1 MSGSNGQQHILAPF
15 LVCRTAGR
23 LCALPLHHII
33 ETMRPLPTRPLA
45 DGPSFQ
51 LGIST
56 VRGEV
61 LPVVHLGHLVT
72 GETGALS
79 TRFVSVRLDERRA
92 VLAVDAVSGVRA
104 LPVDALSH
112 APTLLDQI
120 DPTRIESIARFDD
133 ALISLLRA
141 MAIVSDEL
149 LALVEG
155 EARLS

>member
-1 MSGSNGQQHILAPF
+1 MSGSNGQQRFLAPF

-23 LCALPLHHII
+23 LCALPLHHVI
-33 ETMRPLPTRPLA
+33 ETMRPLPARPLA

-51 LGIST
+51 LGLST
-56 VRGEV
+56 VRGEA

-72 GETGALS
+72 GDAGAPS
-79 TRFVSVRLDERRA
+79 TRFIAIRLEERRA

-104 LPVDALSH
+104 LPTNALSH

-120 DPTRIESIARFDD
+120 DPSRIESIARFDD
-133 ALISLLRA
+133 ALLSLLRA
-141 MAIVSDEL
+141 MTIVSDEL

-155 EARLS
+155 EARLR